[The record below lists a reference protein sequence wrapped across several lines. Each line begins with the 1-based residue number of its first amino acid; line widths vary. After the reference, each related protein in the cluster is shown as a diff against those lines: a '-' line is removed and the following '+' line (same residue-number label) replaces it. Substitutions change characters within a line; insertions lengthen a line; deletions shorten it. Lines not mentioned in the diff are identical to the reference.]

1 MLKRLMVAAACIALA
16 LSTGAATARAHEKG
30 EQSEQTII
38 RSRDF
43 TIAKGQCSQ
52 LPANL
57 EVKGV
62 GLERTKTVVDED
74 EGGFTYSLSSTITG
88 TATDNFDGKY
98 TFRYQLRLK
107 KPIPLPG
114 VGIVID
120 TFQLTGTGAANGMS
134 TFFRVRVTFDAGANP
149 TDFAILEQSGNPFG
163 GCDPL

>member
-1 MLKRLMVAAACIALA
+1 MRKQFMVAAACIALA
-16 LSTGAATARAHEKG
+16 LSTGAASAHEKG
-30 EQSEQTII
+30 DESEQTVIQ
-38 RSRDF
+38 SRKF

-74 EGGFTYSLSSTITG
+74 DGGVTYNLSSTITG

-134 TFFRVRVTFDAGANP
+134 TLFRVRVTFDAGANP